1 MITNE
6 TRCAAGAAVLNRRLA
21 AIEGGQ
27 TAIGLGWP
35 VDAGSQRRRFTAS
48 EGLKRHDHEPDE
60 ARRPKQIGHK
70 RLSPSGDLPM

>member
-35 VDAGSQRRRFTAS
+35 VDAGSQRRRFVVIMAFHPVF
-48 EGLKRHDHEPDE
+48 RHDH
-60 ARRPKQIGHK
+60 RV
-70 RLSPSGDLPM
+70 